1 MNTPCPFSKTAQLH
15 WGARTKL
22 LTQFWIMP
30 SVLPYQVAAICQFW
44 VVSYWVC
51 LAKAVGFWLLS
62 CPIGRLCM
70 LCPSHRFFIF
80 CARVVGSFPCFSW
93 PGLWALLS
101 LFGPTVVFLS
111 CCRSPYGLYSWSPY
125 REVTQL
131 CRTPSHCTY
140 PLYSLLKINTIT
152 Y

>member
-101 LFGPTVVFLS
+101 LLVQRLYFTLAAGRHMVCIAGRHTERSHSCVGPHHIVHI
-111 CCRSPYGLYSWSPY
+111 
-125 REVTQL
+125 L
-131 CRTPSHCTY
+131 CT
-140 PLYSLLKINTIT
+140 LF
-152 Y
+152 